1 MSGRRVDIMGSRCP
15 LTLDR
20 GARPTIVSTQ
30 SHVQSRTQGFSDG
43 NQIVIRPHATEQS
56 VKNAL
61 VSPLD
66 SPLMQ
71 ARGTSQVQM
80 QRNRY
85 LTTPQS
91 AYERPSIVTGPE
103 YKFHRST
110 EHKSQAVHHEGTSNQ
125 RPITYKEQLLEGY
138 KASTRRV
145 VTSEDKAPLK
155 DEWKTIMSEIR
166 EPIDK
171 KLYDV
176 EIELKAAQERG
187 DTIKMNTCR
196 DQIMSLEKQYL
207 YNKKQS
213 MKLLMDDKL
222 GKSDRKQRMT
232 ADWYQ
237 TWEDFRV
244 EVDEQKEVLA
254 VKHTAEQK
262 QFKNAVFEVAKQASE
277 LKVSE
282 DVHEMRRQVSQLMTE
297 GREDEA
303 RLLKKAA
310 DDQAMMELKGQ
321 SPLSLLRDKNLEQR
335 LAKLALDQ
343 RNEQA
348 EFENRVEGRAVG
360 LATWRVGMEFI
371 DN

>member
-1 MSGRRVDIMGSRCP
+1 MGSFVRIPMSGRRVDIMGSRCP

-125 RPITYKEQLLEGY
+125 RPITYK
-138 KASTRRV
+138 V
-145 VTSEDKAPLK
+145 H
-155 DEWKTIMSEIR
+155 
-166 EPIDK
+166 
-171 KLYDV
+171 
-176 EIELKAAQERG
+176 AANLPATQQCG
-187 DTIKMNTCR
+187 GGAGAAAGGV
-196 DQIMSLEKQYL
+196 Q
-207 YNKKQS
+207 
-213 MKLLMDDKL
+213 
-222 GKSDRKQRMT
+222 G
-232 ADWYQ
+232 
-237 TWEDFRV
+237 
-244 EVDEQKEVLA
+244 VDE
-254 VKHTAEQK
+254 
-262 QFKNAVFEVAKQASE
+262 ASG
-277 LKVSE
+277 
-282 DVHEMRRQVSQLMTE
+282 DVR
-297 GREDEA
+297 G
-303 RLLKKAA
+303 
-310 DDQAMMELKGQ
+310 
-321 SPLSLLRDKNLEQR
+321 
-335 LAKLALDQ
+335 
-343 RNEQA
+343 
-348 EFENRVEGRAVG
+348 
-360 LATWRVGMEFI
+360 
-371 DN
+371 

>member
-1 MSGRRVDIMGSRCP
+1 
-15 LTLDR
+15 
-20 GARPTIVSTQ
+20 
-30 SHVQSRTQGFSDG
+30 
-43 NQIVIRPHATEQS
+43 
-56 VKNAL
+56 
-61 VSPLD
+61 
-66 SPLMQ
+66 
-71 ARGTSQVQM
+71 
-80 QRNRY
+80 
-85 LTTPQS
+85 
-91 AYERPSIVTGPE
+91 
-103 YKFHRST
+103 
-110 EHKSQAVHHEGTSNQ
+110 VHHEGTSNQ

-176 EIELKAAQERG
+176 EIELKAAQDRG

>member
-1 MSGRRVDIMGSRCP
+1 MGSFVRIPMSGRRVNIMGSRCP

-20 GARPTIVSTQ
+20 GARPTIISTQ

-91 AYERPSIVTGPE
+91 AYE
-103 YKFHRST
+103 
-110 EHKSQAVHHEGTSNQ
+110 

-254 VKHTAEQK
+254 VKHTQSRS
-262 QFKNAVFEVAKQASE
+262 N
-277 LKVSE
+277 LK
-282 DVHEMRRQVSQLMTE
+282 MR
-297 GREDEA
+297 
-303 RLLKKAA
+303 
-310 DDQAMMELKGQ
+310 
-321 SPLSLLRDKNLEQR
+321 SLR
-335 LAKLALDQ
+335 
-343 RNEQA
+343 
-348 EFENRVEGRAVG
+348 
-360 LATWRVGMEFI
+360 
-371 DN
+371 